1 MSDTDATRTR
11 RDGAMTHEDRAWHH
25 EMETLEGIHEH
36 AERIA
41 KLEELVLDL
50 MSCPSHLDDCKR
62 CKHAIVTPKSVTG
75 NWDDYECGLAK
86 RADEL
91 GVVE

>member
-11 RDGAMTHEDRAWHH
+11 RDGAMTHEDRVWHH

-41 KLEELVLDL
+41 KLEELVLD
-50 MSCPSHLDDCKR
+50 MYACATANDDCEPCLSR
-62 CKHAIVTPKSVTG
+62 HDTCIYG
-75 NWDDYECGLAK
+75 GFRD
-86 RADEL
+86 RMDEL